1 LEKPLNT
8 AFHDLTSS
16 HVRIDC
22 ILKIIQDVDLKK
34 LDPNLID
41 DLSKAW
47 EKFGKGLE
55 IFMVKN

>member
-1 LEKPLNT
+1 LEKLLNT

-22 ILKIIQDVDLKK
+22 ILKIIQEVDLKK
-34 LDPNLID
+34 LDPKLID

-47 EKFGKGLE
+47 EKFGQGLE